1 MKTSNII
8 TLTSTRELARKFIRD
23 AKEAGVTG
31 FSQPIKAYGKWFIES
46 KPKQVLT
53 LKSTSLTLKKGV

>member
-23 AKEAGVTG
+23 AKEAGITG
-31 FSQPIKAYGKWFIES
+31 FNQPSKAYGKWFVES
-46 KPKQVLT
+46 KPKEV
-53 LKSTSLTLKKGV
+53 LTLKKGA

>member
-23 AKEAGVTG
+23 AKEAGITG
-31 FSQPIKAYGKWFIES
+31 FNQPIKAYGKWFVES
-46 KPKQVLT
+46 KPKETLT
-53 LKSTSLTLKKGV
+53 LNKSK

>member
-23 AKEAGVTG
+23 AKAAGVTG

-53 LKSTSLTLKKGV
+53 LNKSK

>member
-8 TLTSTRELARKFIRD
+8 ATVSTRQQARNFINK
-23 AKEAGVTG
+23 AKALGVQG
-31 FSQPIKAYGKWFIES
+31 FGQPVKAYGKWFVES

-53 LKSTSLTLKKGV
+53 LNKGV